1 MHGHHTQLRQLGR
14 HAFERKDYSTALEHF
29 RAILA
34 DHPEYADIRHFA
46 GLCLVFL
53 GRPEEAV
60 VELDAALAVNPGY
73 VEANINRALVL
84 QELGRYEEARLAFEE
99 ASEHERRN
107 HGRFPAAA
115 TARLANAHA
124 GVGDLYMETGAP
136 GDAAA
141 QYYMALELRPQF
153 HDIRN
158 KYATALLGMG
168 RLDEAAQQ
176 LRRVLKATP
185 TSSRRVSIWD
195 SRCTGREVWKKR
207 RRSGRRA
214 VHNSPPTRRFARTSP
229 CWSGCDREWTM
240 RDGRRGATVARPFAT
255 GLVALIAAVLVAG
268 CNEPE
273 PATARGD
280 RLFADSNYAGALA
293 EYRLAFELRKG
304 TDELARVAHTYA
316 LTGQFERAR
325 ESYDLLL
332 ERAPEYTDQAVF
344 DYLTLARRAQ
354 ARSDRFGMAG
364 AVEAALQLRAGL
376 PVGDMAAPL
385 ARYYARAGDSDRA
398 RDFYER
404 ALGFATGDSVPD
416 LLFDFARFQES
427 QGNCAEAVELFG
439 AFRARRPRGEE
450 SDQARWNIG
459 NCSFTLA
466 QQARENGEPE
476 KALEHLQVTLDLG
489 VPQNLMDQAW
499 FERGEALLEL
509 GRRDEALQ
517 AYIKVLENAR
527 TTGGS
532 LTERARQRIDQLR
545 FGTDPSPTDM
555 ESRRPNGEIRDDDNE
570 TWSPRRG

>member
-1 MHGHHTQLRQLGR
+1 
-14 HAFERKDYSTALEHF
+14 
-29 RAILA
+29 
-34 DHPEYADIRHFA
+34 
-46 GLCLVFL
+46 
-53 GRPEEAV
+53 
-60 VELDAALAVNPGY
+60 
-73 VEANINRALVL
+73 
-84 QELGRYEEARLAFEE
+84 
-99 ASEHERRN
+99 
-107 HGRFPAAA
+107 
-115 TARLANAHA
+115 
-124 GVGDLYMETGAP
+124 
-136 GDAAA
+136 
-141 QYYMALELRPQF
+141 
-153 HDIRN
+153 
-158 KYATALLGMG
+158 
-168 RLDEAAQQ
+168 
-176 LRRVLKATP
+176 
-185 TSSRRVSIWD
+185 
-195 SRCTGREVWKKR
+195 
-207 RRSGRRA
+207 
-214 VHNSPPTRRFARTSP
+214 
-229 CWSGCDREWTM
+229 M
-240 RDGRRGATVARPFAT
+240 RDGRRGAMVAR
-255 GLVALIAAVLVAG
+255 GLARGLMALIAAVLVAG

-416 LLFDFARFQES
+416 LLFDFAQFQES

-459 NCSFTLA
+459 NCSFALA